1 MMMMRKMNPLA
12 CFSVLVVVLLLSQ
25 SVPISSAHDLHEG
38 LVPSNPHGRFHGG
51 EHGVRNGR
59 DQSVNEK
66 DLSGSLSSSR
76 KHLKVYVRK
85 RRGGG
90 GLSGVR
96 PVGTRST
103 SSSSSSSPNYYSIQ
117 LGLFL
122 CLSLSLGHVLL
133 L

>member
-1 MMMMRKMNPLA
+1 MRKMNPLA
-12 CFSVLVVVLLLSQ
+12 CFSVVVVVLLLSQ
-25 SVPISSAHDLHEG
+25 SVPISSAYGLHEG
-38 LVPSNPHGRFHGG
+38 LVPSNPHSRFHGG
-51 EHGVRNGR
+51 EHGVHKGR
-59 DQSVNEK
+59 DLSANEK
-66 DLSGSLSSSR
+66 DPSGSLSSSR
-76 KHLKVYVRK
+76 KHLRVYVRK

-96 PVGTRST
+96 PVGTTRST
-103 SSSSSSSPNYYSIQ
+103 SSSSSSPNYYSVQ